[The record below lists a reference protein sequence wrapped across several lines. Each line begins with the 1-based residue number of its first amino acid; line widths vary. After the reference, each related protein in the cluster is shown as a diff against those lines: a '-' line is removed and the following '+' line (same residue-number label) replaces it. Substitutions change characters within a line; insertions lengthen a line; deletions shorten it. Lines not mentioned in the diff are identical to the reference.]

1 MARRASATRRV
12 ATGSA
17 VGRARTR
24 LVVNADDL
32 GLHPALD
39 AGIFRA
45 HREGIVTSATVLVRG
60 PSAEEAVAEARKRG
74 LALGVHLAFCTRLH
88 PAAPAS
94 HVPTVAPEGRL
105 RGSWADFARAW
116 LTGQVRRE
124 ELELELAAQVRRA
137 RELGAEVDHLD
148 GHQHLHLLPGVRPL
162 VEALAL
168 REGLPLRWPDRLPR
182 LSWLRA
188 PGPAV
193 KTSLLSLL
201 ARSAPGPRPGVR
213 RVSAGGIFEA
223 GQLTES
229 ALLSLLESLPPGD
242 FELGCHPG
250 EGRPHVPEDPAWTYG
265 WQSELDALTSP
276 RVRARLEQ
284 LGVERTTYGAL
295 FAAPSAAVASAT

>member
-1 MARRASATRRV
+1 MRRAP
-12 ATGSA
+12 
-17 VGRARTR
+17 TR

-39 AGIFRA
+39 AGILRA
-45 HREGIVTSATVLVRG
+45 HREGIVTSATVLVSG
-60 PSAEEAVAEARKRG
+60 PSAEEVVPKARAQG
-74 LALGVHLAFCTRLH
+74 LALGVHLALSSRLP

-94 HVPTVAPEGRL
+94 HVPTVAPGGRL
-105 RGSWADFARAW
+105 RSNWADFARAW

-124 ELELELAAQVRRA
+124 ELELELAAQVLRA
-137 RELGAEVDHLD
+137 RALGAEVDHLD
-148 GHQHLHLLPGVRPL
+148 AHQHLHLLPGIRPL

-182 LSWLRA
+182 MSWLRA

-201 ARSAPGPRPGVR
+201 ARAAPRPRTGVR
-213 RVSAGGIFEA
+213 RVSAGGVFEA

-229 ALLSLLESLPPGD
+229 ALLALLESLPPGD

-250 EGRPHVPEDPAWTYG
+250 EGRPHVPEDPEWTYG
-265 WQSELDALTSP
+265 WQSELEALTSP
-276 RVRARLEQ
+276 RVKARLEA
-284 LGVERTTYGAL
+284 LGVELTTYAAL
-295 FAAPSAAVASAT
+295 SAPTAPAVASAT